1 MNPDGILAKRR
12 TRTAAAILAVGAVL
26 CAIDI
31 SPALA
36 RTHTFLSLNV
46 GIPLYAGPPAYYYG
60 PYYAPTYYAPPP
72 VYYPPPPV
80 VVMPAPV
87 AAASCRSG
95 LWRQSDGSVVNGV
108 ACLQTNGTWRL
119 ANY

>member
-1 MNPDGILAKRR
+1 MSAGDAEKRHPWL
-12 TRTAAAILAVGAVL
+12 TTLTAVAAASVLGA
-26 CAIDI
+26 A
-31 SPALA
+31 PALA
-36 RTHTFLSLNV
+36 RTHTFFSFNV

-60 PYYAPTYYAPPP
+60 PYYAPTYYAPAP

-80 VVMPAPV
+80 VVVPFPA

-119 ANY
+119 SNY